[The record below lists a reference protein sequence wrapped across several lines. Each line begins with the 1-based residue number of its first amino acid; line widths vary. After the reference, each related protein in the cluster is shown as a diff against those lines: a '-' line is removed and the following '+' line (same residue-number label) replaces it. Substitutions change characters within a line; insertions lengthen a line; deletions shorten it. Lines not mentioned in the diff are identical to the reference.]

1 MQPRPQAP
9 ALFPGL
15 GGGAGKRR
23 PGDEV
28 EGHVQ
33 GFVTMKQTKFALRS
47 LLLALSPSCR
57 IVENLNKGSRKG
69 TLRDSGPS
77 SRSGCE
83 GDSTIKEN
91 RKRREKFNQS
101 QTSKARHNAHAIM
114 IQRIFQNNN

>member
-1 MQPRPQAP
+1 MQPRPQAT

-57 IVENLNKGSRKG
+57 IVENLKKVAGREHCVTPARVVG
-69 TLRDSGPS
+69 VAA
-77 SRSGCE
+77 
-83 GDSTIKEN
+83 KET
-91 RKRREKFNQS
+91 RL
-101 QTSKARHNAHAIM
+101 
-114 IQRIFQNNN
+114 

>member
-23 PGDEV
+23 PGNEV

-57 IVENLNKGSRKG
+57 IVENLNEKGSRKG
-69 TLRDSGPS
+69 ALRDSGPS
-77 SRSGCE
+77 
-83 GDSTIKEN
+83 
-91 RKRREKFNQS
+91 RKPREKFNQS

>member
-1 MQPRPQAP
+1 MQPRPQAT

-15 GGGAGKRR
+15 EGGAGKRR

-57 IVENLNKGSRKG
+57 IVEILKKGSRKG
-69 TLRDSGPS
+69 ALRDSGP
-77 SRSGCE
+77 SGCE
-83 GDSTIKEN
+83 GDSTKKKT
-91 RKRREKFNQS
+91 RKPREKFNQS

-114 IQRIFQNNN
+114 IQRIFKNKI

>member
-9 ALFPGL
+9 ALVPGL

-57 IVENLNKGSRKG
+57 IVENLKKGSRKG
-69 TLRDSGPS
+69 ALRDSGQS

-83 GDSTIKEN
+83 GDSTIKRN
-91 RKRREKFNQS
+91 RKPREKFNQS
-101 QTSKARHNAHAIM
+101 QTSKARHNAQAIM
-114 IQRIFQNNN
+114 IQRIFKNKI

>member
-9 ALFPGL
+9 ALVPGL

-57 IVENLNKGSRKG
+57 IVENLKKGSRKG
-69 TLRDSGPS
+69 ALRDSGPS

-83 GDSTIKEN
+83 GDSTIKRN
-91 RKRREKFNQS
+91 RKPREKFNQS
-101 QTSKARHNAHAIM
+101 QTSKARHNAQAIM
-114 IQRIFQNNN
+114 IQRIFKNKI

>member
-9 ALFPGL
+9 ALVPGL

-57 IVENLNKGSRKG
+57 IVENLKKGSRKG
-69 TLRDSGPS
+69 ALRDCGQS

-83 GDSTIKEN
+83 GDSTIKRN
-91 RKRREKFNQS
+91 RKPREKFNQS
-101 QTSKARHNAHAIM
+101 QTSKARHNAQAIM
-114 IQRIFQNNN
+114 IQRIFKNKI

>member
-15 GGGAGKRR
+15 GGGVGKRR

-57 IVENLNKGSRKG
+57 IVESLKKVAGREHCVTPARAANRGRNSTNHKPQK
-69 TLRDSGPS
+69 RDTMRM
-77 SRSGCE
+77 RS
-83 GDSTIKEN
+83 
-91 RKRREKFNQS
+91 
-101 QTSKARHNAHAIM
+101 
-114 IQRIFQNNN
+114 

>member
-1 MQPRPQAP
+1 MQPGPQAT

-33 GFVTMKQTKFALRS
+33 GFVTMKQTRFALRS
-47 LLLALSPSCR
+47 FLLALSPSCR
-57 IVENLNKGSRKG
+57 IVENLKKASREG
-69 TLRDSGPS
+69 ALRDSGPS

-83 GDSTIKEN
+83 GDSTIK
-91 RKRREKFNQS
+91 
-101 QTSKARHNAHAIM
+101 I
-114 IQRIFQNNN
+114 

>member
-9 ALFPGL
+9 ALFLGL

-28 EGHVQ
+28 ERHVQ

-57 IVENLNKGSRKG
+57 IVENLKKGSRKG
-69 TLRDSGPS
+69 ALRDSGAANRGRNSTNHKPQKRETMQM
-77 SRSGCE
+77 RS
-83 GDSTIKEN
+83 
-91 RKRREKFNQS
+91 
-101 QTSKARHNAHAIM
+101 
-114 IQRIFQNNN
+114 

>member
-15 GGGAGKRR
+15 GVGAGKMR

-57 IVENLNKGSRKG
+57 IVESLKKG
-69 TLRDSGPS
+69 TGREHCVTPARAANRGRNSTNHKPQKRDTMRM
-77 SRSGCE
+77 RS
-83 GDSTIKEN
+83 
-91 RKRREKFNQS
+91 
-101 QTSKARHNAHAIM
+101 
-114 IQRIFQNNN
+114 

>member
-1 MQPRPQAP
+1 MQPRPQAT

-15 GGGAGKRR
+15 EGGAGKRR

-57 IVENLNKGSRKG
+57 IVENLKKGSRKRA
-69 TLRDSGPS
+69 LRDSGPS
-77 SRSGCE
+77 
-83 GDSTIKEN
+83 
-91 RKRREKFNQS
+91 RKPREKFNQS

-114 IQRIFQNNN
+114 IQRIFKNKI

>member
-9 ALFPGL
+9 ALFLGL

-57 IVENLNKGSRKG
+57 IVENLKKGSRKAKPGKSALG
-69 TLRDSGPS
+69 TRLAGREHCVTLARVVGVAA
-77 SRSGCE
+77 
-83 GDSTIKEN
+83 KET
-91 RKRREKFNQS
+91 RL
-101 QTSKARHNAHAIM
+101 
-114 IQRIFQNNN
+114 

>member
-1 MQPRPQAP
+1 MQPRPQAT

-33 GFVTMKQTKFALRS
+33 GFVTIMKQTRFALRS
-47 LLLALSPSCR
+47 FLLALSPSGR
-57 IVENLNKGSRKG
+57 IVENFKKASREG
-69 TLRDSGPS
+69 ALRHSGPS

-83 GDSTIKEN
+83 GDSTIK
-91 RKRREKFNQS
+91 
-101 QTSKARHNAHAIM
+101 I
-114 IQRIFQNNN
+114 

>member
-1 MQPRPQAP
+1 MQPRPQAS

-57 IVENLNKGSRKG
+57 IVENLKKGSRKG
-69 TLRDSGPS
+69 ALRDSGPS
-77 SRSGCE
+77 
-83 GDSTIKEN
+83 
-91 RKRREKFNQS
+91 RKPREKFNQS
-101 QTSKARHNAHAIM
+101 QTSKARHNAHATM